1 MQIELMQIQSNY
13 LRERASFSY
22 LCFEDTMKTQKI
34 TKRRIVDNI
43 NNPPARINPKEF
55 VSGMEQQKRI
65 KRILKSQK
73 MDDFIDLEEQ
83 ESHENEIDEE
93 DLFKPNSVD
102 SSPRESKIKPN
113 ILERKTA
120 PIQKNFDHFKNI
132 NSSESS
138 PPRNN
143 RISVH
148 APKKAAI
155 SNKNLK
161 KNVEPK
167 PLKKNSITRPQTN
180 SNNINSYH
188 NTNNATVNS
197 NNNITP
203 YQRNIG
209 SFLMDKTSESSSI
222 TQSDDVKRRTFVIKK
237 AAPKPTKEKTEG
249 IYDKFAKLF
258 DEMESDKKPEN
269 TESHAKNES
278 SLASMKMDKPSNKR
292 KTSGSHDLSQD
303 EAVEPQP
310 RKRMKLISENNFT
323 TASHVKTARPMN
335 LKSFLVDSS
344 EDEKS
349 ELFPEERKS
358 NEEEEEEKK
367 EEFGF
372 RNNNFQN
379 LINSNRLPVINEG
392 IEIEKENTP
401 EKESLHDI
409 MKSFNEERTK
419 INSLENLMKPSEIQN
434 ISPILSQLHQLIIPS
449 KKKEI
454 VMPEDEKVTIP
465 LKQLLTTMENPQQ
478 NEKSQIFTENQ
489 LKNVEATPLQLP
501 ANVKITMPPPVQISE
516 KPIEEFKEAK
526 IKKIQKIE
534 TPQNEKTT
542 NILKS
547 VTYEKP
553 SINEDIFDD
562 PTNFEERKNHPK
574 INMNN
579 NSINENQDNNNDE
592 IKYLETHKPEKKI
605 EIRKEKLKRLLPVV
619 EVKAARK
626 NKENFC
632 FSHPTHI
639 WGVVTSNAFKIEFEN
654 MKELMAKL
662 GEDFLGLKMRI
673 DR

>member
-13 LRERASFSY
+13 LRERANFSF

-34 TKRRIVDNI
+34 TKRKIVDNT
-43 NNPPARINPKEF
+43 PPVKRNPKEF
-55 VSGMEQQKRI
+55 VSGIEQQKRI

-93 DLFKPNSVD
+93 DLFKPNSAD

-113 ILERKTA
+113 ILERNTA
-120 PIQKNFDHFKNI
+120 PIQKKFDHFKNN

-143 RISVH
+143 KISVN

-161 KNVEPK
+161 SNPQKNVNPN
-167 PLKKNSITRPQTN
+167 PIKKNSITRP
-180 SNNINSYH
+180 NNINSY
-188 NTNNATVNS
+188 NNATVNS
-197 NNNITP
+197 TNITP
-203 YQRNIG
+203 QQRNIG

-222 TQSDDVKRRTFVIKK
+222 TKSDDVKRRTFVIKK
-237 AAPKPTKEKTEG
+237 AAPKPNKEKTEG

-278 SLASMKMDKPSNKR
+278 SLASLKLDITSNKR
-292 KTSGSHDLSQD
+292 KTSGSQD
-303 EAVEPQP
+303 EALEPQL
-310 RKRMKLISENNFT
+310 RKRMKLTSENHFT
-323 TASHVKTARPMN
+323 TASHIKTARPMN
-335 LKSFLVDSS
+335 AKSFLVDSS

-358 NEEEEEEKK
+358 NEEEEEKK

-372 RNNNFQN
+372 TSNVFQN
-379 LINSNRLPVINEG
+379 SIKSNRLPVINEG

-401 EKESLHDI
+401 EKEALHDI
-409 MKSFNEERTK
+409 MKSFNEERT
-419 INSLENLMKPSEIQN
+419 INSSENLLKPSEIQN

-449 KKKEI
+449 KQQEI
-454 VMPEDEKVTIP
+454 VPEDEKITIP
-465 LKQLLTTMENPQQ
+465 LKQLLNSMDNPQQ
-478 NEKSQIFTENQ
+478 NEKSQIITEKQ
-489 LKNVEATPLQLP
+489 LKNEEP
-501 ANVKITMPPPVQISE
+501 KMTMPLVQISQ
-516 KPIEEFKEAK
+516 KPIEEFKEEK
-526 IKKIQKIE
+526 IKKIAKIE
-534 TPQNEKTT
+534 LPQNEKPT
-542 NILKS
+542 NIMKS
-547 VTYEKP
+547 VKFEKP
-553 SINEDIFDD
+553 SINEDIFED

-574 INMNN
+574 INANN
-579 NSINENQDNNNDE
+579 FNENQDNNNDE

-605 EIRKEKLKRLLPVV
+605 EIRKEKLKKLLPVV

-639 WGVVTSNAFKIEFEN
+639 WAVVTNNAFKIEFEN
-654 MKELMAKL
+654 MKELMTKVS
-662 GEDFLGLKMRI
+662 EDFLGLKLKI